1 MKKDRFI
8 ALTDT
13 FLLVATFVAV
23 VSFIAFYGFYME
35 TSLLNI
41 IRNGAFI
48 LTGILVLDN
57 ILMLLI
63 NGRPWEEFRE
73 RRSLYIVTALIL
85 IHFLLIRFDVYGG
98 GAEGHLSGY
107 FVAAQV
113 YIVFMFIIKLTKVN
127 RLVFPGINWRPEQ
140 LFILSFLGVI
150 VIGTLFLSFPRATIA
165 PGSMPLIDAFFTST
179 SAVCVTGLIVVDT
192 AVYFTRFG
200 QFVILALIQVGGL
213 GLMTFTSFFTIF
225 FFKTMSFRERFLMSD
240 VLSTDYIGGVHK
252 IIGKILTITFTIEAA
267 GALLLFTSWHD
278 KFRNTGEA
286 LFHSVFHAVSSFC
299 NAGFST
305 FSTSLAAFRGDVS
318 VNLIVMFLIILGGL
332 GFLVLM
338 DFFQPLEG
346 RRRMLMVQTK
356 LVLTTSLLLILAGAV
371 LFFIM
376 ESSGVLQGFS
386 LKEKLLASFFQAVT
400 PRTAGF
406 NTVNIGLLSAPM
418 LLIFTLFMFIGA
430 SPGST
435 GGGIKTT
442 TFGILVATVWSYL
455 KSRDQVILFKRRIPS
470 RLAYRAM
477 SLVIISFAYL
487 FIVYLFLIVS
497 EDFSLMDTL
506 FEMIS
511 AFGTVGLSTGVT
523 PHLSSA
529 GKVAIM
535 LTMFVG
541 RLGPMTLALALSRSE
556 KSVVT
561 YPEETSIM
569 VG

>member
-1 MKKDRFI
+1 MDKDRLI
-8 ALTDT
+8 SLLDT
-13 FLLVATFVAV
+13 ILFVGTLLAV
-23 VSFIAFYGFYME
+23 VSFLAHYGFFL
-35 TSLLNI
+35 SPNLLHI
-41 IRNGAFI
+41 IRQGAFI
-48 LTGILVLDN
+48 LTGILFLDN

-63 NGRPWEEFRE
+63 HGHPREEFLKHRP
-73 RRSLYIVTALIL
+73 LYIMTALIL
-85 IHFLLIRFDVYGG
+85 AHFILIKFGIYGESPG
-98 GAEGHLSGY
+98 GYLSRY

-127 RLVFPGINWRPEQ
+127 RLVFPGVNWRPEQ

-150 VIGTLFLSFPRATIA
+150 IIGTLFLSFPRATVA

-192 AVYFTRFG
+192 ATYFTRFG
-200 QFVILALIQVGGL
+200 QFVILALIQIGGL

-225 FFKTMSFRERFLMSD
+225 LFKTMSFRERFLMSD

-252 IIGKILTITFTIEAA
+252 IIGKILTITFTIEAT
-267 GALLLFTSWHD
+267 GAFLLFISWHD
-278 KFRNTGEA
+278 KFRNTAEA

-338 DFFQPLEG
+338 DFFQPLDG

-356 LVLTTSLLLILAGAV
+356 LVLTTSVLLILAGAI
-371 LFFIM
+371 LFIIM
-376 ESSGVLQGFS
+376 ENSGVLQGLS
-386 LKEKLLASFFQAVT
+386 IKEKILASFFQSVT

-406 NTVNIGLLSAPM
+406 NTVNIGLLSVPM
-418 LLIFTLFMFIGA
+418 LLIFTLFMFVGA

-442 TFGILVATVWSYL
+442 TFGILAATVWSYL
-455 KSRDQVILFKRRIPS
+455 KSHDKVILFKRRIPS
-470 RLAYRAM
+470 RIVYRAV
-477 SLVIISFAYL
+477 SLVIVSFAYL
-487 FIVYLFLIVS
+487 FIVYIFLIFS
-497 EDFSLMDTL
+497 EDFSLVDML

-541 RLGPMTLALALSRSE
+541 RLGPMTLALALSRRE
-556 KSVVT
+556 KSILA